1 LEDSDAIS
9 PRSVRERL
17 EAHRTNPV
25 CASCHSR
32 MDPFGLALEPFDA
45 IGGLRTHDG
54 GELIDASA
62 SLPDGSSFTGL
73 AGVRDYLLGSEERF
87 VATLSKKLLT
97 YALGRGLEDYD
108 PPAVRRIVRTAA
120 EDNYSWS
127 SIVLGIVESVPFQMR
142 RSQEP

>member
-1 LEDSDAIS
+1 
-9 PRSVRERL
+9 
-17 EAHRTNPV
+17 
-25 CASCHSR
+25 

-87 VATLSKKLLT
+87 VDTLSKKLLT

-120 EDNYSWS
+120 DDNYSWS